1 MAEQIISQNTPEDN
15 GEQATSLLWSAWW
28 NALLALRPA
37 FAQFRV
43 FLWFTVL
50 VAGITIRTDILG
62 VSSII
67 RALRLRS
74 CCYAALRRTVHSNA
88 IRLDTLCALWT
99 SVVLRL
105 FAAPVRI
112 NGSLVLVG
120 DGIKVAKYG
129 KKMPGVKLLH
139 QESEHKAEFIMGHS
153 LQAVGLLVEAGQSVL
168 SVPLAVRIHEGIC
181 CSNRHKKTLLD
192 KMIALVDIL

>member
-1 MAEQIISQNTPEDN
+1 MAEQIVSQNTPEDN
-15 GEQATSLLWSAWW
+15 GEQAALSLWLAWW

-50 VAGITIRTDILG
+50 VAGITIRTDLLG

-88 IRLDTLCALWT
+88 IRLDTLNALL
-99 SVVLRL
+99 SSAVLRL
-105 FAAPVRI
+105 FPAPVRI
-112 NGSLVLVG
+112 NGRLVLVG
-120 DGIKVAKYG
+120 DGIKVSKHG
-129 KKMPGVKLLH
+129 KKMPGV
-139 QESEHKAEFIMGHS
+139 
-153 LQAVGLLVEAGQSVL
+153 
-168 SVPLAVRIHEGIC
+168 
-181 CSNRHKKTLLD
+181 
-192 KMIALVDIL
+192 